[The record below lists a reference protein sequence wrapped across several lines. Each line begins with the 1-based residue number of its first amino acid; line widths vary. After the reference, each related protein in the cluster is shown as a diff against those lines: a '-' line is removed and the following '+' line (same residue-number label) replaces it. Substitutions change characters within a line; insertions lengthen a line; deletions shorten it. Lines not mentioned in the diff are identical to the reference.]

1 LRAAHADLAIS
12 TLNPEPESAILHS
25 VLKHRLIFG
34 PLLIAV
40 ILLFSWLDEFVDGL
54 PAPEFFPQD
63 TMPPGIFVAV
73 VLITLGV
80 MGAREVARIL
90 RAKSV
95 MIHSWFAATASIF
108 GILVVGLTPWDTAGS
123 TGFAVAVSSVAGS
136 FVLGLLYAIRS
147 KQVDGAIF
155 VGAGVLLIHVYMGL
169 MLGFILLIR
178 REHSIWMMIWVL
190 SCVKSCD
197 IGAFFTGTA
206 IGKTKL
212 IEWLSPKK
220 TWEGLIGG
228 MVTAGAVGGLGFWL
242 LGETGYENYH
252 PGWGVLLGVV
262 FGVIG
267 QAGDL
272 TASLF
277 KRDAGIKDAG
287 TSVPGFGGVLDLIDS
302 PVLVA
307 PFAYWAIRIVMDL
320 SGSGADLGML
330 GG

>member
-1 LRAAHADLAIS
+1 M
-12 TLNPEPESAILHS
+12 
-25 VLKHRLIFG
+25 LKHRLTFG
-34 PLLIAV
+34 PILIAT

-54 PAPEFFPQD
+54 AAPEFFPQE
-63 TMPPGIFVAV
+63 TWPPGIFVAV
-73 VLITLGV
+73 VLLVLGV
-80 MGAREVARIL
+80 MGSREVARIL

-95 MIHSWFAATASIF
+95 MIHTWLAAGASIF
-108 GILVVGLTPWDTAGS
+108 GILVVGLTPSDTVGT
-123 TGFAVAVSSVAGS
+123 TGFAVGVSSVVGS
-136 FVLGLLYAIRS
+136 FVIGLLYAIRS
-147 KQVDGAIF
+147 KQTDGAIF

-178 REHSIWMMIWVL
+178 REHSVWMMIWVL
-190 SCVKSCD
+190 TCVKSCD
-197 IGAFFTGTA
+197 IGAFFTGTT
-206 IGKTKL
+206 IGRTKL

-228 MVTAGAVGGLGFWL
+228 LVASGAMGGFGFWA
-242 LGETGYENYH
+242 LGWAGYEEFS
-252 PGWGVLLGVV
+252 PLWGVLLGVI
-262 FGVIG
+262 FGLIG

-287 TSVPGFGGVLDLIDS
+287 QSVPGFGGVLDLIDS

-320 SGSGADLGML
+320 SASGTV
-330 GG
+330 

>member
-1 LRAAHADLAIS
+1 M
-12 TLNPEPESAILHS
+12 
-25 VLKHRLIFG
+25 LKHRLTFG
-34 PLLIAV
+34 PLLIAA
-40 ILLFSWLDEFVDGL
+40 ILVLGWLDEFIDGL
-54 PAPEFFPQD
+54 PAPESFPKE
-63 TMPPGIFVAV
+63 TMPPGVI
-73 VLITLGV
+73 VLIVLGFLGV

-95 MIHSWFAATASIF
+95 MIHTWFAATASIF
-108 GILVVGLTPWDTAGS
+108 GILVVGLTPADTAGS
-123 TGFAVAVSSVAGS
+123 TGFAVGVSSVVGS
-136 FVLGLLYAIRS
+136 FVVGLLYAIRS

-169 MLGFILLIR
+169 MLGFLLLIR

-190 SCVKSCD
+190 ACVKSCD

-228 MVTAGAVGGLGFWL
+228 LVSSGAVGGLGFIL
-242 LGETGYENYH
+242 LASSGYENYN
-252 PGWGVLLGVV
+252 PWWGVLLGIA
-262 FGVIG
+262 FGAIG

-287 TSVPGFGGVLDLIDS
+287 ASVPGFGGVLDLIDS

-320 SGSGADLGML
+320 SGSGGAPPII

>member
-1 LRAAHADLAIS
+1 M
-12 TLNPEPESAILHS
+12 
-25 VLKHRLIFG
+25 LKYRLTFG
-34 PLLIAV
+34 PILIAAI
-40 ILLFSWLDEFVDGL
+40 ILLAWLDEYIDGL
-54 PAPEFFPQD
+54 SAPEFFPQS
-63 TMPPGIFVAV
+63 TMPPGIIVAV
-73 VLITLGV
+73 VLGVLGV
-80 MGAREVARIL
+80 MGSREVARIL

-95 MIHSWFAATASIF
+95 MIHTWFAALASIF
-108 GILVVGLTPWDTAGS
+108 GILVVGLTPTGTAGS
-123 TGFAVAVSSVAGS
+123 TGFAIGVSSVVGS

-169 MLGFILLIR
+169 MLGFLLLIR

-190 SCVKSCD
+190 ACVKSCD

-206 IGKTKL
+206 IGKHKL

-220 TWEGLIGG
+220 TWEGLFGG
-228 MVTAGAVGGLGFWL
+228 LITSGAVGGLGFWL
-242 LGETGYENYH
+242 LANGGYENYD
-252 PGWGVLLGVV
+252 PMWGVVLGVI
-262 FGVIG
+262 FGAIG

-287 TSVPGFGGVLDLIDS
+287 TSVPGFGGILDLIDS

-320 SGSGADLGML
+320 SDAGADLSML

>member
-1 LRAAHADLAIS
+1 VGQFVRKSSYLAI
-12 TLNPEPESAILHS
+12 LLA
-25 VLKHRLIFG
+25 VLKHRLTFG
-34 PLLIAV
+34 PILILL
-40 ILLFSWLDEFVDGL
+40 ILLFSWLDEWVDGL
-54 PAPEFFPQD
+54 SAPASFPKD
-63 TMPPGIFVAV
+63 TMPPGIIVAI
-73 VLITLGV
+73 VLILIGV

-95 MIHSWFAATASIF
+95 QIHTWFAALVSVI
-108 GILVVGLTPWDTAGS
+108 GLLVVGLTPSDSIGS
-123 TGFAVAVSSVAGS
+123 TGFAVGISSVAAS

-155 VGAGVLLIHVYMGL
+155 VGAGVLLIHVYMGM
-169 MLGFILLIR
+169 MLGFLLLIR
-178 REHSIWMMIWVL
+178 REHSVWMLLWVL
-190 SCVKSCD
+190 ACVKSCD
-197 IGAFFTGTA
+197 IGAFFTGTT
-206 IGKTKL
+206 IGKHKL

-220 TWEGLIGG
+220 TWEGLVGG
-228 MVTAGAVGGLGFWL
+228 LVTSGAVGALGLWA
-242 LGETGYENYH
+242 LGAAGYEQYS
-252 PGWGVLLGVV
+252 PWWGAALGVL
-262 FGVIG
+262 FGAIG

-302 PVLVA
+302 PILVA

-320 SGSGADLGML
+320 SSSGAVQGSL

>member
-1 LRAAHADLAIS
+1 M
-12 TLNPEPESAILHS
+12 
-25 VLKHRLIFG
+25 LKHRLTFG
-34 PLLIAV
+34 PILIAA
-40 ILLFSWLDEFVDGL
+40 ILVFSWLDEFIDGL
-54 PAPEFFPQD
+54 PAPAFFPHE
-63 TMPPGIFVAV
+63 TWPPGIIVAM
-73 VLITLGV
+73 VLIFIGV
-80 MGAREVARIL
+80 MGSREVARIL

-95 MIHSWFAATASIF
+95 MIHSWLAATASVF
-108 GILVVGLTPWDTAGS
+108 GILVVGLTPSDTVGT
-123 TGFAVAVSSVAGS
+123 TGFAVGVSTVTGS
-136 FVLGLLYAIRS
+136 FVIGLLYAIRS
-147 KQVDGAIF
+147 KQTDGAIF

-169 MLGFILLIR
+169 MLGFLLLIR

-197 IGAFFTGTA
+197 IGAFFTGTT
-206 IGKTKL
+206 IGRTKL

-228 MVTAGAVGGLGFWL
+228 LVTSGIVGGLGLWAL
-242 LGETGYENYH
+242 DWAGYEEFN
-252 PGWGVLLGVV
+252 PWWGVGMGVL
-262 FGVIG
+262 FGLIG

-287 TSVPGFGGVLDLIDS
+287 SAVPGFGGVLDLIDS

-307 PFAYWAIRIVMDL
+307 PFAYWAIRLVMDL
-320 SGSGADLGML
+320 SASGADLGMV

>member
-1 LRAAHADLAIS
+1 MLR
-12 TLNPEPESAILHS
+12 
-25 VLKHRLIFG
+25 HRLTFG
-34 PLLIAV
+34 PILIFL
-40 ILLFSWLDEFVDGL
+40 ILLFSWLDEWVDGL
-54 PAPEFFPQD
+54 EAPESFPKD
-63 TMPPGIFVAV
+63 TMPPGIIVAM
-73 VLITLGV
+73 VLIFVGV

-95 MIHSWFAATASIF
+95 QIETWFAALVSVV
-108 GILVVGLTPWDTAGS
+108 GLLVVGLTPSDSIGS
-123 TGFAVAVSSVAGS
+123 TGFAVGISSVAAS

-155 VGAGVLLIHVYMGL
+155 VGAGVLLIHVYMGM
-169 MLGFILLIR
+169 MLGFLLLIR
-178 REHSIWMMIWVL
+178 REHSVWMLLWVL
-190 SCVKSCD
+190 ACVKSCD
-197 IGAFFTGTA
+197 IGAFFTGTT
-206 IGKTKL
+206 IGKHKL

-228 MVTAGAVGGLGFWL
+228 LITSGAIGALGFWA
-242 LGETGYENYH
+242 LGATGYEQYS
-252 PGWGVLLGVV
+252 PWWGAALGVL
-262 FGVIG
+262 FGAIG

-302 PVLVA
+302 PILVA

-320 SGSGADLGML
+320 SSSSAVPGSL